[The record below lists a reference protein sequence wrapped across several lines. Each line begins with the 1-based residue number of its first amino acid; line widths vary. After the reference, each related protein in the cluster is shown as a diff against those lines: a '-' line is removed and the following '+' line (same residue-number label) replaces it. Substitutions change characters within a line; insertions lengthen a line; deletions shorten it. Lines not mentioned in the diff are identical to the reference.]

1 MSNLLR
7 VSEFANRVGRSASTV
22 RRWEREGLISPS
34 RTVSGQRYFTEADV
48 LAVLRPGFG
57 TTPRGVVVYCRVSSS
72 GQRDDLASQVAAMER
87 FCAGRGLAV
96 TEWISEVGGGMNF
109 RRRKFLAML
118 DNIIAGE
125 VSTVVVAHQ
134 DRLAR
139 FGFELIE
146 WLATKHGCEIIVAN
160 QETLSPQQEL
170 VEDLL
175 AIVHVFSCRLYGLR
189 RYEKQL
195 KADGAALA
203 QPVETVSS

>member
-1 MSNLLR
+1 MR
-7 VSEFANRVGRSASTV
+7 VSEFADRIGRSASTV
-22 RRWEREGLISPS
+22 RRWEREGLISS
-34 RTVSGQRYFTEADV
+34 RRTVSGQRYFTETDV

-57 TTPRGVVVYCRVSSS
+57 TTPRGIVVYCRVSSS
-72 GQRDDLASQVAAMER
+72 NQRKDLDSQVAAMEH
-87 FCAGRGLAV
+87 FCSSRGLVV
-96 TEWISEVGGGMNF
+96 TEWVREVGGGMNF
-109 RRRKFLAML
+109 RRRKFLALL
-118 DNIIAGE
+118 DKIIAGE
-125 VSTVVVAHQ
+125 ISTVVVAHR

-203 QPVETVSS
+203 QPNEVVSS

>member
-1 MSNLLR
+1 MSNILR
-7 VSEFANRVGRSASTV
+7 VSEFADRIGRSASTV
-22 RRWEREGLISPS
+22 RRWEREGLISPR
-34 RTVSGQRYFTEADV
+34 RTVSGQRYFTETDV

-57 TTPRGVVVYCRVSSS
+57 TTPRGVVVYSRVSSS
-72 GQRDDLASQVAAMER
+72 GQRNDLASQVAAMER
-87 FCAGRGLAV
+87 FCEGRGLAV
-96 TEWISEVGGGMNF
+96 TEWVSEVGGGMNF
-109 RRRKFLAML
+109 RRRKFLALL
-118 DNIIAGE
+118 DKIIAGE
-125 VSTVVVAHQ
+125 VSTVVVAHR

-195 KADGAALA
+195 KADGVDLALPA
-203 QPVETVSS
+203 EVVSS